1 MPSAKPPRRSRG
13 AVDRLPSG
21 AYRVRVYAGTDPV
34 TGKRHNLVE
43 VVPPGPRAEAE
54 AEKVRTRLL
63 NQLDERRNPRTRA
76 TVTQLM
82 DRYLEILDV
91 GETSRSAY
99 VGYIENHIKPVLGHL
114 PVARVDAEVLDSFY
128 SQLRRCRA
136 RCGGK
141 RRLIDHRTP
150 DEHECDERCRRHV
163 CRPLAPATVLKIHW
177 IISGAMERAVRWRWV
192 TFNPTEAAQ
201 PPSQPK
207 PNPRPPTPE
216 QAALIVNEA
225 WKDLQ
230 WGTFLWLA
238 MAAGCRRGELCGAP
252 GADARSPCE
261 RRRGFG
267 GGRPCCRPDRGGAGG
282 VLSALPG
289 RGTADD
295 GAAQA

>member
-34 TGKRHNLVE
+34 TGRRPARVGG
-43 VVPPGPRAEAE
+43 VPAGPRAEAE

-128 SQLRRCRA
+128 AQLRRCRT
-136 RCGGK
+136 RCGGPG
-141 RRLIDHRTP
+141 RPRVPHPAAAASGARPTP
-150 DEHECDERCRRHV
+150 PRGAAGRATSG
-163 CRPLAPATVLKIHW
+163 APAT
-177 IISGAMERAVRWRWV
+177 SAGRW
-192 TFNPTEAAQ
+192 
-201 PPSQPK
+201 
-207 PNPRPPTPE
+207 PRQRCSRFT
-216 QAALIVNEA
+216 
-225 WKDLQ
+225 
-230 WGTFLWLA
+230 G
-238 MAAGCRRGELCGAP
+238 
-252 GADARSPCE
+252 S
-261 RRRGFG
+261 
-267 GGRPCCRPDRGGAGG
+267 
-282 VLSALPG
+282 SPG
-289 RGTADD
+289 R
-295 GAAQA
+295 